1 MAYLSDREYDI
12 FISYTHVDDEVT
24 HWVRQFALYL
34 EKELKRLLRIKENST
49 KEVDVTIWKD
59 NQLPQQGNLSNHLNR
74 VIRESSIFLTIMSE
88 SYLLSDW
95 CKEEGIIFVNS
106 LKDKS
111 DLRFFIAEIE
121 ETDRNKWPEYLKTEK
136 GDPLLSKSFYEEID
150 VGQAPKTIPLKTP
163 QGAADPRAARIMEE
177 FCNDLS
183 DQLHNF
189 KHFTT
194 VCNIDSQTRLIF
206 LAVSPEGNAHKHRVK
221 FVELLAQFNNVS
233 IFPTPEPNT
242 PEEFEEILTKHL
254 PQCDLFVQI
263 LDESKGLYL
272 SKLPTGFVGHQFN
285 AALDLK
291 KKILHWM
298 DPELEMESVRDR
310 DYGQF
315 LGALKPLQS
324 DEGTIVEGTLENF
337 AREIHLKLDEV
348 ARQPPRPRS
357 GTCFIAIKSD
367 IQDQEYAKEVGN
379 AIETCG
385 SDIPLMPLYPTS
397 QIKAKDLDCLTSCS
411 KGIIIIWG
419 KVDLKWVL
427 SEIDWLNQVART
439 KIKVGA
445 LAICDPC
452 PKQVEFGEKI
462 DILKMSSD
470 SDTAG
475 RKASIDNYL
484 KKLQEIALYQT
495 DTII

>member
-1 MAYLSDREYDI
+1 MAYLSGREYDI

-24 HWVRQFALYL
+24 HWVRQFAQYL

-59 NQLPQQGNLSNHLNR
+59 NQLPQQGNLSDRLNDA
-74 VIRESSIFLTIMSE
+74 IRESSIFLAIMSE

-111 DLRFFIAEIE
+111 DLRIFIAEIE
-121 ETDRNKWPEYLKTEK
+121 ETDRSKWPEFLKTES

-150 VGQAPKTIPLKTP
+150 VGQSPKTIPMKTP

-194 VCNIDSQTRLIF
+194 VSNVSSQTRHIF
-206 LAVSPEGNAHKHRVK
+206 LAISPEGNAHKYRDRFVK
-221 FVELLAQFNNVS
+221 LLAQFNDIS
-233 IFPTPEPNT
+233 IFPTPEPAT
-242 PEEFEEILTKHL
+242 PEDFEGLLTKHL

-263 LDESKGLYL
+263 LDESKGRYL
-272 SKLPTGFVGHQFN
+272 SKCPTGFVGHQFN

-298 DPELEMESVRDR
+298 DPELDPKSVKDS

-315 LGALKPLQS
+315 LRELKPLQG

-337 AREIHLKLDEV
+337 AREIPLKLDEV
-348 ARQPPRPRS
+348 DRPPPLPRS
-357 GTCFIAIKSD
+357 GTFFVAIKSD
-367 IQDQEYAKEVGN
+367 IQDQEHAKEVGK
-379 AIETCG
+379 AIETYRA
-385 SDIPLMPLYPTS
+385 DIPIVLLYPTP

-411 KGIIIIWG
+411 KGIVIIWG
-419 KVDLKWVL
+419 KVDLEWVL
-427 SEIDWLNQVART
+427 REIDWFNQVAT
-439 KIKVGA
+439 KKVKAGA

-452 PKQVEFGEKI
+452 PKQLEFGEQI
-462 DILKMSSD
+462 GILKMSSD
-470 SDTAG
+470 SDAAD
-475 RKASIDNYL
+475 RKASVENYV
-484 KKLQEIALYQT
+484 KKLQEMSLHQT
-495 DTII
+495 DMII